1 MMREDIISAAE
12 LGADGIVA
20 GMLTREGE
28 IDVAQLS
35 EILLL
40 CRSLVCLCPSFY
52 RAFLHH
58 HVLQHALS
66 SWSMTTDQT
75 PSLVR
80 IRTQG
85 A

>member
-1 MMREDIISAAE
+1 MAGAFTVGAVQVMREDINSAAE

-40 CRSLVCLCPSFY
+40 CRSLACLCPPFY
-52 RAFLHH
+52 LEDPAPR
-58 HVLQHALS
+58 HVSTAL
-66 SWSMTTDQT
+66 
-75 PSLVR
+75 
-80 IRTQG
+80 
-85 A
+85 